1 VAVALAGVTWSLSAI
16 AAPTIFVQSDYST
29 DTGVFA
35 PTTTTSTDTARTS
48 TSPLDSGNFAAASA
62 DASVGSVGIGL
73 ATTMPAGASHV
84 SASAGAQITDDW
96 VPCPP
101 DPHAVC
107 GTNLVNLARVTF
119 NMHFDGTLSPAWLAA
134 NAIEGE
140 FKEFA
145 GSFHV
150 ANDQLDFAWDGTQLA
165 GTLCD
170 TGVFHGVCTPFTFAS
185 TTLADGSLA
194 FDANFTFD
202 AELHAPGFD
211 TVLALSADW
220 DPIEQPATLAFQH
233 TLRFDVVS
241 NDPGVVWVSD
251 AGQMSTAAVAAVP
264 EPATLPLLGAG
275 LLFLASLARKVRRR
289 V

>member
-1 VAVALAGVTWSLSAI
+1 VR
-16 AAPTIFVQSDYST
+16 SDYST

-35 PTTTTSTDTARTS
+35 PTTTTSTATARTS

-62 DASVGSVGIGL
+62 DAGVGSVGIGL
-73 ATTMPAGASHV
+73 ATTLPNGATHV

-96 VPCPP
+96 VPCPVYP
-101 DPHAVC
+101 QGVC
-107 GTNLVNLARVTF
+107 GTVINDASVTF
-119 NMHFDGTLSPAWLAA
+119 NMHFDGTLSPAWLPA

-140 FKEFA
+140 FKEFS

-150 ANDQLDFAWDGTQLA
+150 ANDELDFAWNGTQLA
-165 GTLCD
+165 GTFCD
-170 TGVFHGVCTPFTFAS
+170 TGVFPGVCTPFAFAS

-202 AELHAPGFD
+202 AELHAPGFS

-220 DPIEQPATLAFQH
+220 DSIEQPGTLAFQH

-241 NDPGVVWVSD
+241 NDPGLVWVSD
-251 AGQMSTAAVAAVP
+251 AGQMSASASPVP
-264 EPATLPLLGAG
+264 EPGTMPLLGAG
-275 LLFLASLARKVRRR
+275 LLFLARLAHNTRRR
-289 V
+289 R

>member
-1 VAVALAGVTWSLSAI
+1 MSVPSAS
-16 AAPTIFVQSDYST
+16 AAPVLFVTSGYST

-35 PTTTTSTDTARTS
+35 PTTTTSTATARTS

-62 DASVGSVGIGL
+62 DASVGSVGIGM
-73 ATTMPAGASHV
+73 ATTLPDGASHV
-84 SASAGAQITDDW
+84 SASAGAAITDDW
-96 VPCPP
+96 VPCST
-101 DPHAVC
+101 DPHVVC
-107 GTNLVNLARVTF
+107 GAFINLARVTF

-140 FKEFA
+140 FKEFS

-150 ANDQLDFAWDGTQLA
+150 ANDELDFAWNGTQLA
-165 GTLCD
+165 GTFCD
-170 TGVFHGVCTPFTFAS
+170 TGVFPGVCTPFAFAS

-202 AELHAPGFD
+202 AELNAPGFS

-220 DPIEQPATLAFQH
+220 DSIEQPGTLAFQH

-241 NDPGVVWVSD
+241 NDPGLVWVSD
-251 AGQMSTAAVAAVP
+251 AGQMSASASPVP
-264 EPATLPLLGAG
+264 EPGTMPLLGAG
-275 LLFLASLARKVRRR
+275 LLFLARLARNTRRR
-289 V
+289 G